1 MADYTDNASRVGLSN
16 SLPAA
21 LAEWMERERTER
33 DCERAAEA
41 RADRLVALPPTRGE
55 YEALDAEMVDLMRE
69 RADLVEQV
77 ATLRAEVELSR
88 RVADECIVRLRE
100 CEYRLADVMAEHTGT
115 VEANEDL
122 QREREAV
129 AKYVASVLD
138 DWDAAVRGLPGSSVR
153 RLPRLRD
160 AGRGGP
166 DALAAAAVM
175 ASE

>member
-1 MADYTDNASRVGLSN
+1 MTTIDTITDEQIITLGEEAGRAGDFDMV
-16 SLPAA
+16 AI
-21 LAEWMERERTER
+21 
-33 DCERAAEA
+33 CERAIDGAPVAEVLA
-41 RADRLVALPPTRGE
+41 RL
-55 YEALDAEMVDLMRE
+55 VDLMRE
-69 RADLVEQV
+69 RADLVAQV
-77 ATLRAEVELSR
+77 ATLRAEIELSR

-175 ASE
+175 ASD

>member
-1 MADYTDNASRVGLSN
+1 MADYTDNAARVGLSN

-33 DCERAAEA
+33 DERAAEA

-122 QREREAV
+122 QRENR
-129 AKYVASVLD
+129 
-138 DWDAAVRGLPGSSVR
+138 
-153 RLPRLRD
+153 
-160 AGRGGP
+160 
-166 DALAAAAVM
+166 ALWGILKRM
-175 ASE
+175 EASE

>member
-21 LAEWMERERTER
+21 LAEWMERERAER

-77 ATLRAEVELSR
+77 ATLRAEVELNR

-100 CEYRLADVMAEHTGT
+100 CEYRLEAERTSIIDALEQAGISPHKDADLGHVLADVLAEHTGT

-122 QREREAV
+122 QRENR
-129 AKYVASVLD
+129 
-138 DWDAAVRGLPGSSVR
+138 
-153 RLPRLRD
+153 
-160 AGRGGP
+160 
-166 DALAAAAVM
+166 ALWGILKRM
-175 ASE
+175 EASE